1 MQQPTVRMRSI
12 AFVVLSARH
21 LDLYHKLKQYCVIL
35 PEPYGTRGW
44 VVDLRDPFHPQAECY
59 PSWAEADMACEQRI
73 QDVLVDRITK
83 RDRIT

>member
-1 MQQPTVRMRSI
+1 MAAMKHPTTQMRSMTCVTLT
-12 AFVVLSARH
+12 AQH
-21 LDLYHKLKQYCVIL
+21 LGLYRELKQRFVSL

-73 QDVLVDRITK
+73 QDVLVARIAE
-83 RDRIT
+83 RG